1 MASFTPQSENPR
13 VTEYAG
19 FWIRVAA
26 TLLDLIILNFALA
39 LFLGGATFDY
49 TEFHAEFRGLG
60 LVAGWLYFALME
72 SSDRQATPGK
82 MIVGVIVCNDQLG
95 KISFQQAT
103 IRHFSKYLSVIIFFV
118 GFLMIL
124 GDVRRQ
130 SLHDR
135 IARTF
140 ILKKSCWFLTFFS
153 SYLCLTC
160 RLWRNK
166 MCSKPPKINVIQ
178 QQQQLLKLGIRKAI
192 WAQPPL

>member
-1 MASFTPQSENPR
+1 MASFTPQSETPR

-39 LFLGGATFDY
+39 LFSGGATFDY

-60 LVAGWLYFALME
+60 LVVGWLYFALME
-72 SSDRQATPGK
+72 SSDRQATLGK
-82 MIVGVIVCNDQLG
+82 MIVGVIVCNDLLG

-140 ILKKSCWFLTFFS
+140 VLKKS
-153 SYLCLTC
+153 
-160 RLWRNK
+160 
-166 MCSKPPKINVIQ
+166 
-178 QQQQLLKLGIRKAI
+178 
-192 WAQPPL
+192 